1 MEEQK
6 TACGIPAALKERIDA
21 LLACKTRVLLA
32 IDGGSAS
39 GKTTL
44 AALLAAQYG
53 CTVFHMDDFF
63 LRPEQRTAERL
74 AEAGGN
80 VDRER
85 FLEEVLL
92 PLRAGKTVSYRR
104 FHCADFSL
112 LPPRSVEPTQL
123 SVIEGAYAMHPAL
136 APYYDCSVFLS
147 AVPELQRE
155 RILRRESAEKAA
167 RFFAQWMPMERRYF
181 EAMNVP
187 ARCDLVLEA
196 EMIEKEGMC

>member
-1 MEEQK
+1 MMDESVF
-6 TACGIPAALKERIDA
+6 APLFARIDA
-21 LLACKTRVLLA
+21 LLARKERVLLA

-44 AALLAAQYG
+44 ASLLASRYDCA
-53 CTVFHMDDFF
+53 VFHMDDFF

-85 FLEEVLL
+85 FLEQVLL
-92 PLRAGKTVSYRR
+92 PLRAGEKVSYRR
-104 FHCADFSL
+104 FCCADFSL
-112 LPPRSVEPTQL
+112 LPPQEVFPSRL
-123 SVIEGAYAMHPAL
+123 NVIEGAYAMHPAL

-147 AVPELQRE
+147 VAPELQHE

-167 RFFAQWMPMERRYF
+167 RFFAQWIPMEQRYF
-181 EAMNVP
+181 DEMNVP
-187 ARCDLVLEA
+187 ARCDIVIKVDET
-196 EMIEKEGMC
+196 